1 MRIGKEEQEKLGK
14 NWGKIGDTS
23 HLGKIGDTSHFAQS
37 LAEDPK
43 MRIKYK

>member
-14 NWGKIGDTS
+14 NW
-23 HLGKIGDTSHFAQS
+23 GKIGDTSHFAQS